1 MTQRR
6 RCNSSFTESLL
17 SADLLWNINLPSV
30 IKQEGVIVESCLL
43 DCLCYELM
51 ALYKSV
57 YYYYYY
63 DHFITLFSCRFRVNE
78 FAVSCDL
85 VVYYSAPIGQHR
97 VL

>member
-17 SADLLWNINLPSV
+17 SADLLWNVNQMSF
-30 IKQEGVIVESCLL
+30 LL
-43 DCLCYELM
+43 SLSRK
-51 ALYKSV
+51 AL
-57 YYYYYY
+57 
-63 DHFITLFSCRFRVNE
+63 TLSLVFLTVSVNE